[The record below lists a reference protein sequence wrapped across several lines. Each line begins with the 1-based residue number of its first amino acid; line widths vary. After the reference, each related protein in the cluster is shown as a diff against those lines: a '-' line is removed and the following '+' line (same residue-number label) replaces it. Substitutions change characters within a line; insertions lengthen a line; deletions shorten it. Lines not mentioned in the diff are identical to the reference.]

1 MSPNVEI
8 LAPAGSFEAAVAA
21 YEGGADAV
29 YLGLNDFSARKAA
42 KNFSGSEF
50 RSLKTLA
57 EKRGKKIFAA
67 LNTVIKE
74 DEIESAVE
82 CARFLHDAGVDAV
95 ILQDI
100 GFAAILKRLF
110 PDLTIHAS
118 TQMAVHTVEGVKFLR
133 SQGFSRVVL
142 SREVPLDLI
151 AKIKREVPDMELE
164 VFVHGALCYSF
175 SGLCLASGMVLG
187 RSGNRGMC
195 AQLCRSYYETEDGG
209 KGYFFSCN
217 DLEYKD
223 HALQLK
229 FAGVDSFKIEGRMK
243 SPEYVFYTS
252 ALYRAMLERSD
263 YFEALKNSRIC
274 FARKATT
281 GYLKNFSG
289 ENLISP
295 KYPGHRGVKTGVCE
309 KKLKDRFFIKTKYSL
324 GIHDGL
330 LFFKNND
337 ESKPFN
343 CSVEEISSASG
354 KNLKIVGESS
364 RVYVKTAELP
374 EVGDE
379 IFLVSS
385 RSLERKKVNPGSF
398 PQWKKAVEPEV
409 SFAGNRIRIKCGDFF
424 YESEEI
430 SAEKSENQ
438 NGFKDKF
445 AETLKNSAES
455 FYFADKISFDKNC
468 ENVFVVPS
476 LLKKIRADFF
486 EKYAVFLDKAFEEK
500 KRTVLDSFVLP
511 ESGGVPEIFRERALM
526 DPDPDIPFFMPEDQE
541 DSLKTV
547 GGFLTIPL
555 LPLMKDGEKYLNKIS
570 KIVAEN
576 NDRKILV
583 GLSNPGHLNF
593 ALEHLK
599 EENIFFFID
608 FPQYIANRFSYAF
621 FKDLLGEKLMFSC
634 YWIEDKDEM
643 PQLSPE
649 VIPISG
655 FNPPLFISAGCFE
668 RSNGFKKC
676 AECGGKRSERS
687 LTNCGRRF
695 KVVSK
700 NCVTFMFLSGECKN

>member
-1 MSPNVEI
+1 MSKNVEI

-21 YEGGADAV
+21 FEGGADAV
-29 YLGLNDFSARKAA
+29 YLGLSDFSARKAA
-42 KNFSGSEF
+42 KNFSKEEL

-57 EKRGKKIFAA
+57 APDGKKIFAA
-67 LNTVIKE
+67 LNTVLKSS
-74 DEIESAVE
+74 EINSALDA
-82 CARFLHDAGVDAV
+82 ARFLSDISVDAV

-100 GFAAILKRLF
+100 GFASLLKKLF
-110 PDLTIHAS
+110 PDLPLHAS
-118 TQMAVHTVEGVKFLR
+118 TQMAVHTVEGVRFLR

-142 SREVPLDLI
+142 SREVPLELI
-151 AKIKREVPDMELE
+151 AKIKKEVPDMELE

-195 AQLCRSYYETEDGG
+195 AQLCRSYYETEEGK

-223 HALQLK
+223 FVQQLK

-243 SPEYVFYTS
+243 SPEYVFHTS
-252 ALYRAMLERSD
+252 ALYRAVLDRSD
-263 YFEALKNSRIC
+263 YFDALKNSRIC

-289 ENLISP
+289 NSLICGG
-295 KYPGHRGVKTGVCE
+295 YPGHRGVKIGVCE

-324 GIHDGL
+324 GIRDGL

-354 KNLKIVGESS
+354 KSLKIVGDSS
-364 RVYVKTAELP
+364 RVYVKTSELP

-379 IFLVSS
+379 IYLVSS
-385 RSLERKKVNPGSF
+385 RTLERKKVNPGSF

-409 SFAGNRIRIKCGDFF
+409 SLVGNRIKIGCGDFS

-430 SAEKSENQ
+430 AAERSENQ

-445 AETLKNSAES
+445 AEILKNSADS
-455 FYFADKISFDKNC
+455 FYFSDKISFEKNC

-476 LLKKIRADFF
+476 VLKKIRTDFY
-486 EKYAVFLDKAFEEK
+486 EKYAAFCDAAFEEK
-500 KRTVLDSFVLP
+500 KEKVLESFVLP
-511 ESGGVPEIFRERALM
+511 ESAEVPGIFRERALM
-526 DPDPDIPFFMPEDQE
+526 NPDKDIPFFMPDDPE
-541 DSLKTV
+541 SALKTA
-547 GGFLTIPL
+547 GGFLTVPL
-555 LPLMKDGEKYLNKIS
+555 LPLMKESEKYLNKI
-570 KIVAEN
+570 
-576 NDRKILV
+576 NDVILKNSDKKILV
-583 GLSNPGHLNF
+583 GLSNPGHLNL
-593 ALEHLK
+593 ALKHLK
-599 EENIFFFID
+599 DENIFFFID
-608 FPQYIANRFSYAF
+608 FSLYIANEFSYLF
-621 FKDLLGEKLMFSC
+621 FKNLLGEKLLFGYS
-634 YWIEDKDEM
+634 WIEEKEEI
-643 PQLSPE
+643 PE
-649 VIPISG
+649 LLPEIIPISG

-668 RSNGFKKC
+668 RSNGFKQC
-676 AECGGKRSERS
+676 AECGGKRSERT
-687 LTNCGRRF
+687 LMNCGRKF

-700 NCVTFMFLSGECKN
+700 NCVTFMFSE

>member
-1 MSPNVEI
+1 MNSEVEI

-21 YEGGADAV
+21 FAGGADAV
-29 YLGLNDFSARKAA
+29 YLGLSDFSARKAA
-42 KNFSGSEF
+42 KNFSQEEF
-50 RSLKTLA
+50 LSLKTLA
-57 EKRGKKIFAA
+57 SRHGKKIFAA

-74 DEIESAVE
+74 DEIESALD
-82 CARFLHDAGVDAV
+82 CARFLYDAGVDAV

-100 GFAAILKRLF
+100 GFATLLKKLF
-110 PDLTIHAS
+110 PDMPLHAS
-118 TQMAVHTVEGVKFLR
+118 TQMAVHTVEGVKFLK

-142 SREVPLDLI
+142 SREVPFDLI
-151 AKIKREVPDMELE
+151 AKIKKEVPYMELE

-195 AQLCRSYYETEDGG
+195 AQLCRSYYEAEDGK

-223 HALQLK
+223 FVQQLK

-243 SPEYVFYTS
+243 SPEYVFHAS

-263 YFEALKNSRIC
+263 YFDALKNSRIC

-281 GYLKNFSG
+281 AYFKNFSG
-289 ENLISP
+289 NNLICGG
-295 KYPGHRGVKTGVCE
+295 YPGHRGVKIGVCE

-337 ESKPFN
+337 ESRPFN

-379 IFLVSS
+379 IYLVSS
-385 RSLERKKVNPGSF
+385 RSLERKKVNSGSF
-398 PQWKKAVEPEV
+398 PQWKKNISLSV
-409 SFAGNRIRIKCGDFF
+409 SIRDGRSIQVKSGEFS

-430 SAEKSENQ
+430 TAEKSENQ

-445 AETLKNSAES
+445 AETLKNSADS
-455 FYFADKISFDKNC
+455 FYFSDKVLFEENC

-476 LLKKIRADFF
+476 VLKKIRTDFY
-486 EKYAVFLDKAFEEK
+486 EKYAAFCDNVFEER
-500 KRTVLDSFVLP
+500 KRKVLNSFSVP
-511 ESGGVPEIFRERALM
+511 ESGNIPEIFRERALM
-526 DPDPDIPFFMPEDQE
+526 NPDADIPFVMPDDPES
-541 DSLKTV
+541 SLKTV

-555 LPLMKDGEKYLNKIS
+555 LPLMKESEKYLNKI
-570 KIVAEN
+570 
-576 NDRKILV
+576 NDMISGNSDNKILV
-583 GLSNPGHLNF
+583 GLSNLGQLNF

-599 EENIFFFID
+599 DENIFFFID
-608 FPQYIANRFSYAF
+608 FSLYIANRFSYSF
-621 FKDLLGEKLMFSC
+621 FKNLLGEKLLFGYS
-634 YWIEDKDEM
+634 WIEEKEDV

-649 VIPISG
+649 IITVSG
-655 FNPPLFISAGCFE
+655 FNPPLFVSAGCFE

-676 AECGGKRSERS
+676 AECGGKRSERI
-687 LTNCGRRF
+687 LTNCGRVF

-700 NCVTFMFLSGECKN
+700 NCVTFMFLNP

>member
-1 MSPNVEI
+1 MTPEVEI

-21 YEGGADAV
+21 FEGGADAV
-29 YLGLNDFSARKAA
+29 YLGLSDFSARKAA
-42 KNFSGSEF
+42 KNFSREEF
-50 RSLKTLA
+50 LSLKTLA
-57 EKRGKKIFAA
+57 DRSGKKIFAA

-74 DEIESAVE
+74 DEIESAVD
-82 CARFLHDAGVDAV
+82 CARFLYDAGVDAI

-100 GFAAILKRLF
+100 GFAAILKKLF
-110 PDLTIHAS
+110 PALPLHAS

-142 SREVPLDLI
+142 SREVPLEHI
-151 AKIKREVPDMELE
+151 AKIKKEVPDMELE

-195 AQLCRSYYETEDGG
+195 AQLCRSYYETEEGK

-223 HALQLK
+223 FVQQLK

-243 SPEYVFYTS
+243 APEYVFYTS

-263 YFEALKNSRIC
+263 YFDALKNSRIC

-289 ENLISP
+289 NNLLCGG
-295 KYPGHRGVKTGVCE
+295 YPGHRGVKIGVCE

-324 GIHDGL
+324 GIRDGL

-354 KNLKIVGESS
+354 KNLKIVGDSS

-385 RSLERKKVNPGSF
+385 RTLERKKVNPGSF
-398 PQWKKAVEPEV
+398 PQWKKAVELEV
-409 SFAGNRIRIKCGDFF
+409 SLAGKRIRIKCGDFL

-430 SAEKSENQ
+430 NPERSENSS
-438 NGFKDKF
+438 GFKDKF
-445 AETLKNSAES
+445 AEILKNSAES
-455 FYFADKISFDKNC
+455 FYFSDKVSFEKNC
-468 ENVFVVPS
+468 ENIFIVPS
-476 LLKKIRADFF
+476 ILKKIRTDFY
-486 EKYAVFLDKAFEEK
+486 EKYAAFADVTFEEK
-500 KRTVLDSFVLP
+500 KRKVLDSF
-511 ESGGVPEIFRERALM
+511 SVPKSAEVPGIFSERTLM
-526 DPDPDIPFFMPEDQE
+526 NPDGEIPFFMPDDPEN
-541 DSLKTV
+541 SLKTV

-555 LPLMKDGEKYLNKIS
+555 LPLMKESEKYLSKIDGIIS
-570 KIVAEN
+570 KN
-576 NDRKILV
+576 SGKKILV
-583 GLSNPGHLNF
+583 GLSNLGHLNF

-599 EENIFFFID
+599 DENIFFFID
-608 FPQYIANRFSYAF
+608 FSLYVANRFSYSF
-621 FKDLLGEKLMFSC
+621 FKELLGEKLLFGY
-634 YWIEDKDEM
+634 YWIEEKDE
-643 PQLSPE
+643 
-649 VIPISG
+649 IPPLASEIIPVSG

-676 AECGGKRSERS
+676 AECGGSRSERT
-687 LTNCGRRF
+687 LTNCGRVF

-700 NCVTFMFLSGECKN
+700 NCVTFMFLEP

>member
-1 MSPNVEI
+1 MNPDVEI

-21 YEGGADAV
+21 FEGGADAV
-29 YLGLNDFSARKAA
+29 YLGLSDFSARKAA
-42 KNFSGSEF
+42 KNFSKEELL
-50 RSLKTLA
+50 SLKTFA
-57 EKRGKKIFAA
+57 AREGKKIFAA

-74 DEIESAVE
+74 DEIESALD
-82 CARFLHDAGVDAV
+82 CARFLYDAGVDAV

-100 GFAAILKRLF
+100 GFAALLKKLF
-110 PDLTIHAS
+110 PDLPLHAS
-118 TQMAVHTVEGVKFLR
+118 TQMAVHTVEGVKFLKT
-133 SQGFSRVVL
+133 QGFSRVVL
-142 SREVPLDLI
+142 SREVPFDLI
-151 AKIKREVPDMELE
+151 AKIKKEVPDMELE

-195 AQLCRSYYETEDGG
+195 AQLCRSYYETEDGK

-223 HALQLK
+223 FVQQLK

-243 SPEYVFYTS
+243 LPEYVFHTS

-263 YFEALKNSRIC
+263 YFDALKNSRIC

-281 GYLKNFSG
+281 AYFKNFSG
-289 ENLISP
+289 NNLICGG
-295 KYPGHRGVKTGVCE
+295 YPGHRGVKTGVCE

-337 ESKPFN
+337 ETKPFN

-354 KNLKIVGESS
+354 KNLKIVGDSS

-379 IFLVSS
+379 IYLVSS
-385 RSLERKKVNPGSF
+385 RSLERKKVNSGSF
-398 PQWKKAVEPEV
+398 PQWKKNIFLSISIRDSRFIQLKSG
-409 SFAGNRIRIKCGDFF
+409 SFS

-430 SAEKSENQ
+430 TVEKSENQ

-445 AETLKNSAES
+445 AEILKNSADS
-455 FYFADKISFDKNC
+455 FYFSDKVTFDKNC

-476 LLKKIRADFF
+476 VLKKIRTDFY
-486 EKYAVFLDKAFEEK
+486 EKYADFCDVAFEEK
-500 KRTVLDSFVLP
+500 KRVVLSLFSLP
-511 ESGGVPEIFRERALM
+511 ESGNITEIFSERALM
-526 DPDPDIPFFMPEDQE
+526 NPDTDIPFFMPDDSET
-541 DSLKTV
+541 SLKTV
-547 GGFLTIPL
+547 SGFLTIPL
-555 LPLMKDGEKYLNKIS
+555 LPLMKESEKYLNKINNL
-570 KIVAEN
+570 VAKN
-576 NDRKILV
+576 GDKKILV
-583 GLSNPGHLNF
+583 GLSNLGHLNF

-599 EENIFFFID
+599 DENIFFFID
-608 FPQYIANRFSYAF
+608 FSLYIANRFSYSF
-621 FKDLLGEKLMFSC
+621 FKDLLGEKLLFGYS
-634 YWIEDKDEM
+634 WIEEKEDV

-649 VIPISG
+649 IIPVSG
-655 FNPPLFISAGCFE
+655 FHPPLFVSAGCFE

-676 AECGGKRSERS
+676 AECGGKRSERI
-687 LTNCGRRF
+687 LTNCGRVF

-700 NCVTFMFLSGECKN
+700 NCVTFMFMEQG

>member
-1 MSPNVEI
+1 MSKNVEI

-21 YEGGADAV
+21 FEGGADAV
-29 YLGLNDFSARKAA
+29 YLGLSDFSARKAA
-42 KNFSGSEF
+42 KNFSKEEL

-57 EKRGKKIFAA
+57 APDGKKIFAA
-67 LNTVIKE
+67 LNTVLKSS
-74 DEIESAVE
+74 EINSALDA
-82 CARFLHDAGVDAV
+82 ARFLSDISVDAV

-100 GFAAILKRLF
+100 GFASLLKKLF
-110 PDLTIHAS
+110 PDLPLHAS
-118 TQMAVHTVEGVKFLR
+118 TQMAVHTVEGVRFLR

-142 SREVPLDLI
+142 SREVPLDQI
-151 AKIKREVPDMELE
+151 AKIKKEVPDMELE

-195 AQLCRSYYETEDGG
+195 AQLCRSYYETEEGK

-223 HALQLK
+223 FVQQLK

-243 SPEYVFYTS
+243 SPEYVFHTS
-252 ALYRAMLERSD
+252 ALYRAVLDRSD
-263 YFEALKNSRIC
+263 YFDALKNSRIC

-289 ENLISP
+289 NSLICGG
-295 KYPGHRGVKTGVCE
+295 YPGHRGVKIGVCE

-324 GIHDGL
+324 GIRDGL

-354 KNLKIVGESS
+354 KSLKIVGDSS
-364 RVYVKTAELP
+364 RVYVKTSELP

-379 IFLVSS
+379 IYLVSS
-385 RSLERKKVNPGSF
+385 RTLERKKVNPGSF

-409 SFAGNRIRIKCGDFF
+409 SLVGNRIKIGCGDFS

-430 SAEKSENQ
+430 AAERSENQ

-445 AETLKNSAES
+445 AEILKNSADS
-455 FYFADKISFDKNC
+455 FYFSDKISFEKNC

-476 LLKKIRADFF
+476 VLKKIRTDFY
-486 EKYAVFLDKAFEEK
+486 EKYAAFCDAAFEEK
-500 KRTVLDSFVLP
+500 KEKVLESFVLP
-511 ESGGVPEIFRERALM
+511 ESAEVPGIFRERALM
-526 DPDPDIPFFMPEDQE
+526 NPDKDIPFFMPDDPE
-541 DSLKTV
+541 SALKTV
-547 GGFLTIPL
+547 GGFLTVPL
-555 LPLMKDGEKYLNKIS
+555 LPLMKESEKYLNKI
-570 KIVAEN
+570 
-576 NDRKILV
+576 NDVILKNSDKKILV
-583 GLSNPGHLNF
+583 GLSNPGHLNL
-593 ALEHLK
+593 ALKHLK
-599 EENIFFFID
+599 DENIFFFID
-608 FPQYIANRFSYAF
+608 FSLYIANEFSYLF
-621 FKDLLGEKLMFSC
+621 FKNLLSEKLLFGYS
-634 YWIEDKDEM
+634 WIEEKEEI
-643 PQLSPE
+643 PE
-649 VIPISG
+649 LLPEIIPISG

-668 RSNGFKKC
+668 RSNGFKQC
-676 AECGGKRSERS
+676 AECGGKRSERT
-687 LTNCGRRF
+687 LMNCGRKF

-700 NCVTFMFLSGECKN
+700 NCVTFMFSE

>member
-1 MSPNVEI
+1 MSKNVEI

-21 YEGGADAV
+21 FEGGADAV
-29 YLGLNDFSARKAA
+29 YLGLSDFSARKAA
-42 KNFSGSEF
+42 KNFSKEEL

-57 EKRGKKIFAA
+57 APDGKKIFAA
-67 LNTVIKE
+67 LNTVLKSS
-74 DEIESAVE
+74 EINSALDA
-82 CARFLHDAGVDAV
+82 ARFLSDISVDAV

-100 GFAAILKRLF
+100 GFASLLKKLF
-110 PDLTIHAS
+110 PDLPLHAS
-118 TQMAVHTVEGVKFLR
+118 TQMAVHTVEGVRFLR

-142 SREVPLDLI
+142 SREVPLELI
-151 AKIKREVPDMELE
+151 AKIKKEVPDMELE

-195 AQLCRSYYETEDGG
+195 AQLCRSYYETEEGK

-223 HALQLK
+223 FVQQLK

-243 SPEYVFYTS
+243 SPEYVFHTS
-252 ALYRAMLERSD
+252 ALYRAVLDRSD
-263 YFEALKNSRIC
+263 YFDALKNSRIC

-289 ENLISP
+289 NSLICGG
-295 KYPGHRGVKTGVCE
+295 YPGHRGVKIGVCE

-324 GIHDGL
+324 GIRDGL

-354 KNLKIVGESS
+354 KSLKIVGDSS
-364 RVYVKTAELP
+364 RVYVKTSELP

-379 IFLVSS
+379 IYLVSS
-385 RSLERKKVNPGSF
+385 RTLERKKVNPGSF

-409 SFAGNRIRIKCGDFF
+409 SLVGNRIKIGCGDFS
-424 YESEEI
+424 YESEDI
-430 SAEKSENQ
+430 AAERSENQ

-445 AETLKNSAES
+445 AEILKNSADS
-455 FYFADKISFDKNC
+455 FYFSDKISFEKNC

-476 LLKKIRADFF
+476 VLKKIRTDFY
-486 EKYAVFLDKAFEEK
+486 EKYAAFCDAAFEEK
-500 KRTVLDSFVLP
+500 KEKVLESFVLP
-511 ESGGVPEIFRERALM
+511 ESAEVPGIFRERALM
-526 DPDPDIPFFMPEDQE
+526 NPDKDIPFFMPDDPE
-541 DSLKTV
+541 SALKTA
-547 GGFLTIPL
+547 GGFLTVPL
-555 LPLMKDGEKYLNKIS
+555 LPLMKESEKYINKI
-570 KIVAEN
+570 
-576 NDRKILV
+576 NDVILKNSDKKILV

-593 ALEHLK
+593 ALEHIK
-599 EENIFFFID
+599 DENIFFFID
-608 FPQYIANRFSYAF
+608 FSLYIANEFSYLF
-621 FKDLLGEKLMFSC
+621 FKNLLGEKLLFGYS
-634 YWIEDKDEM
+634 WIEEKEEI
-643 PQLSPE
+643 PE
-649 VIPISG
+649 LLPEIIPISG

-668 RSNGFKKC
+668 RSNGFKQC
-676 AECGGKRSERS
+676 AECGGKRSERT
-687 LTNCGRRF
+687 LMNCGRKF

-700 NCVTFMFLSGECKN
+700 NCVTFMFSE

>member
-1 MSPNVEI
+1 MTSDVEI

-21 YEGGADAV
+21 FEGGADAV
-29 YLGLNDFSARKAA
+29 YLGLSDFSARKAA
-42 KNFSGSEF
+42 KNFSKEEF
-50 RSLKTLA
+50 LSLKTLA
-57 EKRGKKIFAA
+57 ERSGKKIFVA

-74 DEIESAVE
+74 DEIESAVD
-82 CARFLHDAGVDAV
+82 CARFLSDAGADAV

-100 GFAAILKRLF
+100 GFAAILKKLF
-110 PDLTIHAS
+110 PALPLHAS
-118 TQMAVHTVEGVKFLR
+118 TQMAVHTAEGVKFLR

-142 SREVPLDLI
+142 SREVPLEHI
-151 AKIKREVPDMELE
+151 AKIKKEVPDMELE

-195 AQLCRSYYETEDGG
+195 AQLCRSYYETEEGK

-223 HALQLK
+223 YVRQLK
-229 FAGVDSFKIEGRMK
+229 FAGADSFKIEGRMK
-243 SPEYVFYTS
+243 APEYVFYTS

-263 YFEALKNSRIC
+263 YFDAFKNSKIC

-289 ENLISP
+289 NNLLCGG
-295 KYPGHRGVKTGVCE
+295 YPGHRGVKIGVCE

-324 GIHDGL
+324 GIRDGL

-354 KNLKIVGESS
+354 KNLKIVGDSS

-385 RSLERKKVNPGSF
+385 RTLERKKVNPGSF
-398 PQWKKAVEPEV
+398 PQWKKAVELEV
-409 SFAGNRIRIKCGDFF
+409 SLAGNRIGIKCGEFL
-424 YESEEI
+424 YESEEVNP
-430 SAEKSENQ
+430 ERSENSS
-438 NGFKDKF
+438 GFKDKF
-445 AETLKNSAES
+445 AEILKNSAES
-455 FYFADKISFDKNC
+455 FYFSDKVSFEKNC
-468 ENVFVVPS
+468 ENVFIVPS
-476 LLKKIRADFF
+476 VLKKIRSDFY
-486 EKYAVFLDKAFEEK
+486 EKYAAFADVTFEEK
-500 KRTVLDSFVLP
+500 KRKVLDSFSVPKSAEVL
-511 ESGGVPEIFRERALM
+511 GIFSERTLM
-526 DPDPDIPFFMPEDQE
+526 NPDGEIPFFMPDDPEN
-541 DSLKTV
+541 SLKTV

-555 LPLMKDGEKYLNKIS
+555 LPLMKESEKYLSKIDGIIS
-570 KIVAEN
+570 KN
-576 NDRKILV
+576 SGKKILV
-583 GLSNPGHLNF
+583 GLSNLGHLNF

-599 EENIFFFID
+599 DENIFFFID
-608 FPQYIANRFSYAF
+608 FSLYVANRFSYSF
-621 FKDLLGEKLMFSC
+621 FKELLGEKLLFGY
-634 YWIEDKDEM
+634 YWIEEKDE
-643 PQLSPE
+643 
-649 VIPISG
+649 IPPLASEIIPVSG

-676 AECGGKRSERS
+676 AECGGSRSERT
-687 LTNCGRRF
+687 LTNCGRVF

-700 NCVTFMFLSGECKN
+700 NCVTFMFLEP

>member
-1 MSPNVEI
+1 MSKNVEI

-21 YEGGADAV
+21 FEGGADAV
-29 YLGLNDFSARKAA
+29 YLGLSDFSARKAA
-42 KNFSGSEF
+42 KNFSKEEL

-57 EKRGKKIFAA
+57 APDGKKIFAA
-67 LNTVIKE
+67 LNTVLKSS
-74 DEIESAVE
+74 EINSALDA
-82 CARFLHDAGVDAV
+82 ARFLSDISVDAV

-100 GFAAILKRLF
+100 GFASLLKKLF
-110 PDLTIHAS
+110 PDLPLHAS
-118 TQMAVHTVEGVKFLR
+118 TQMAVHTVEGVRFLR

-142 SREVPLDLI
+142 SREVPLDQI
-151 AKIKREVPDMELE
+151 AKIKKEVPDMELE

-195 AQLCRSYYETEDGG
+195 AQLCRSYYETEEGK

-223 HALQLK
+223 FVQQLK

-243 SPEYVFYTS
+243 SPEYVFHTS
-252 ALYRAMLERSD
+252 ALYRAVLDRSD
-263 YFEALKNSRIC
+263 YFDALKNSRIC

-289 ENLISP
+289 NSLICGG
-295 KYPGHRGVKTGVCE
+295 YPGHRGVKIGVCE

-324 GIHDGL
+324 GIRDGL

-354 KNLKIVGESS
+354 KSLKIVGDSS
-364 RVYVKTAELP
+364 RVYVKTSELP

-379 IFLVSS
+379 IYLVSS
-385 RSLERKKVNPGSF
+385 RTLERKKVNPGSF

-409 SFAGNRIRIKCGDFF
+409 SLVGNRIKIGCGDFS

-430 SAEKSENQ
+430 AAERSENQ

-445 AETLKNSAES
+445 AEILKNSADS
-455 FYFADKISFDKNC
+455 FYFSDKISFEKNC

-476 LLKKIRADFF
+476 VLKKIRTDFY
-486 EKYAVFLDKAFEEK
+486 EKYAAFCDAAFEEK
-500 KRTVLDSFVLP
+500 KEKVLESFVLP
-511 ESGGVPEIFRERALM
+511 ESAEVPGIFRERALM
-526 DPDPDIPFFMPEDQE
+526 NPDKDIPFFMPDDPE
-541 DSLKTV
+541 SALKTV
-547 GGFLTIPL
+547 GGFLTVPL
-555 LPLMKDGEKYLNKIS
+555 LPLMKESEKYLNKI
-570 KIVAEN
+570 
-576 NDRKILV
+576 NDVILKNSDKKILV
-583 GLSNPGHLNF
+583 GLSNPGHLNL
-593 ALEHLK
+593 ALKHLK
-599 EENIFFFID
+599 DENIFFFID
-608 FPQYIANRFSYAF
+608 FSLYIANEFSYLF
-621 FKDLLGEKLMFSC
+621 FKNLLGEKLLFGYS
-634 YWIEDKDEM
+634 WIEEKEEI
-643 PQLSPE
+643 PE
-649 VIPISG
+649 LLPEIIPISG

-668 RSNGFKKC
+668 RSNGFKQC
-676 AECGGKRSERS
+676 AECGGKRSERT
-687 LTNCGRRF
+687 LMNCGRKF

-700 NCVTFMFLSGECKN
+700 NCVTFMFSE

>member
-1 MSPNVEI
+1 MNPEVEI

-21 YEGGADAV
+21 FVGGADAV
-29 YLGLNDFSARKAA
+29 YLGLSDFSARKAA
-42 KNFSGSEF
+42 KNFSKEEF
-50 RSLKTLA
+50 LSLKTLA
-57 EKRGKKIFAA
+57 VRDGKKIFAA

-74 DEIESAVE
+74 NETESALD
-82 CARFLHDAGVDAV
+82 CARFLYDAGVDAV

-100 GFAAILKRLF
+100 GFASVLKKLF
-110 PDLTIHAS
+110 PALTLHAS
-118 TQMAVHTVEGVKFLR
+118 TQMAVHTVEGVKFLKT
-133 SQGFSRVVL
+133 QGFSRVVL
-142 SREVPLDLI
+142 SREVPFDLI
-151 AKIKREVPDMELE
+151 AKIKKEVPDMELE

-195 AQLCRSYYETEDGG
+195 AQFCRSYYETEDGR

-223 HALQLK
+223 FVQQLK

-243 SPEYVFYTS
+243 SPEYVFHTS

-263 YFEALKNSRIC
+263 YFDALKNSRIC
-274 FARKATT
+274 FARKATS

-289 ENLISP
+289 NNLICSG
-295 KYPGHRGVKTGVCE
+295 YPGHRGVKTGVCE

-337 ESKPFN
+337 ETKPFN

-354 KNLKIVGESS
+354 KNLKIVGDSS

-379 IFLVSS
+379 IYLVSS
-385 RSLERKKVNPGSF
+385 RSLERKKVNSASF
-398 PQWKKAVEPEV
+398 PQWKKAIPLEISVN
-409 SFAGNRIRIKCGDFF
+409 GNKIGIKSGDFS

-430 SAEKSENQ
+430 VAEKSENQ

-445 AETLKNSAES
+445 AEILKTSADS
-455 FYFADKISFDKNC
+455 FYFSDRISFDKNC

-476 LLKKIRADFF
+476 VLKKIRTDFY
-486 EKYAVFLDKAFEEK
+486 EKYAAFRDAAFEEQ
-500 KRTVLDSFVLP
+500 KREILNSFSMP
-511 ESGGVPEIFRERALM
+511 ESGNVPEIFRERALM
-526 DPDPDIPFFMPEDQE
+526 NPDTDIPFFMPDDPETTLE
-541 DSLKTV
+541 TV

-555 LPLMKDGEKYLNKIS
+555 LPLMKESGKYINKINDVID
-570 KIVAEN
+570 KN
-576 NDRKILV
+576 NDKKILV
-583 GLSNPGHLNF
+583 GLSNLGHLNF
-593 ALEHLK
+593 AFDHLK
-599 EENIFFFID
+599 DENIFFFID
-608 FPQYIANRFSYAF
+608 FSLYIANRFSYLF
-621 FKDLLGEKLMFSC
+621 FKNLLGEKLLFGYS
-634 YWIEDKDEM
+634 WIEEKEDV
-643 PQLSPE
+643 PQISPE
-649 VIPISG
+649 IIHVSN
-655 FNPPLFISAGCFE
+655 FNPPLFVSAGCFE

-676 AECGGKRSERS
+676 SECGGKRSERI
-687 LTNCGRRF
+687 LKNCGRTF

-700 NCVTFMFLSGECKN
+700 NCVTFMFAEY